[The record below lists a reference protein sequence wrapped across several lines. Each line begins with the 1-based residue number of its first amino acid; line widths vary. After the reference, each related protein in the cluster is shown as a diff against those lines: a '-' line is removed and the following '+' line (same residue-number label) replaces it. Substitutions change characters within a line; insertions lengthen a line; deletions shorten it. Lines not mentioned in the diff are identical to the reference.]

1 MVKFDFGQTERLRA
15 IIERSTVTVA
25 SADHAVSVTVSPG
38 GAITRL
44 KLTDRA
50 MRHNGRTLAG
60 LIASTIVEATSELD
74 ERLGADLDTVGDRTD
89 RTDGTGGDDLTHLVA
104 LLSGSVPQPPKSVGP
119 PTCSTGATEPLR
131 GDRAGEGPEALL
143 ERLRADSDRSLDGYV
158 TVREELADATTSAR
172 SADGSIEVTVRS
184 GGAVR
189 DIHIEDTALRHGPKN
204 LGRLVLGTIQRAR
217 AEAALRATEQGQ
229 EFSGSTLPTLPT
241 LDLVQT
247 ASPPEPRPDD
257 DRNRRG
263 HR

>member
-1 MVKFDFGQTERLRA
+1 MKFDIGQTERLRA

-74 ERLGADLDTVGDRTD
+74 ERLGADLDEI
-89 RTDGTGGDDLTHLVA
+89 GGDPTNKTNLTGLVA
-104 LLSGSVPQPPKSVGP
+104 LLSGSLPEPPRAPLSSEASPGAPSAPAGANPTGERP
-119 PTCSTGATEPLR
+119 P
-131 GDRAGEGPEALL
+131 GEEML
-143 ERLRADSDRSLDGYV
+143 ERLRADSARSLDGYV
-158 TVREELADATTSAR
+158 TVREELAEATTSAR

-189 DIHIEDTALRHGPKN
+189 DIRIDDAALRHGPKN

-217 AEAALRATEQGQ
+217 AEAALRAADRVQ
-229 EFSGSTLPTLPT
+229 ELTGPALPI
-241 LDLVQT
+241 LDLVE
-247 ASPPEPRPDD
+247 AAIPPELRPND
-257 DRNRRG
+257 DREKRGRR
-263 HR
+263 